1 MTTYRVFHVYECNQN
16 GGEGV
21 EGVGDKVYREKRRR
35 KRKGKCN
42 EVKKLDGSEKWK
54 DQLKGAQ
61 MRKEESSMLRKK
73 S

>member
-1 MTTYRVFHVYECNQN
+1 VYECNQN

-42 EVKKLDGSEKWK
+42 EVKKLDGSEK
-54 DQLKGAQ
+54 
-61 MRKEESSMLRKK
+61 
-73 S
+73 